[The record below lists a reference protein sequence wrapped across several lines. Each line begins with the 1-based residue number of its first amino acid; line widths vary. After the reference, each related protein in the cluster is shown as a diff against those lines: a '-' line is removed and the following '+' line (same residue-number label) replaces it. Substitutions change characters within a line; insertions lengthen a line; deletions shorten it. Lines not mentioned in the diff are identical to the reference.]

1 VGFAEAGLPGRQKHF
16 IIMDTR
22 SRRSFL
28 RGTAAAGAALLSAP
42 VLLAGRSREASVP
55 DADKPF
61 RLAYAP
67 SIGMFR
73 ELSGSENPLDNI
85 QFIADK
91 GFRALFDNGLPGRPV
106 EEQENIATKI
116 QRMGL
121 LMGPWVL
128 HADFG
133 KTSFVLPHREVRDFL
148 TMKMEEGIEVAR
160 RTGFKTALVVPGR
173 YDERLHPDMQ
183 RANVIDNLKYCAD
196 LVGPEGMT
204 LVLEPLNTLR
214 DHPGLWLT
222 GMPQAYQVCK
232 AVNSPAVKIV
242 EDIYHQQIS
251 EGNLIP
257 NIEACW
263 DEIAAFHVGDNPG
276 RNEPT
281 TGEIN
286 YKNIFKY
293 LLSRDYKG
301 VICMEHG
308 RSVRGAA
315 GVRRVIEAYRECDP
329 F

>member
-1 VGFAEAGLPGRQKHF
+1 MNTK
-16 IIMDTR
+16 

-28 RGTAAAGAALLSAP
+28 RGAAATGAALIAAPALLS
-42 VLLAGRSREASVP
+42 GRSRSVTVP

-73 ELSGSENPLDNI
+73 ELCGSDDPVDNI

-91 GFRALFDNGLPGRPV
+91 GFRAVFDNGLPGRPAA
-106 EEQENIATKI
+106 EQERIASAI

-121 LMGPWVL
+121 MMGPWVL
-128 HADFG
+128 YADFG
-133 KTSFVLPHREVRDFL
+133 KTSFVLPHKEVRDFL
-148 TMKMEEGIEVAR
+148 TIKMEEGLDVAR

-173 YDERLHPDMQ
+173 FDERLHSDIQ
-183 RANVIDNLKYCAD
+183 RANVIDNLRYCAD
-196 LVGPEGMT
+196 ITEPEGVT
-204 LVLEPLNTLR
+204 LVIEPLNTLR

-222 GMPQAYQVCK
+222 QMPQAYQVCK
-232 AVNSPAVKIV
+232 AVDSPAVKIV
-242 EDIYHQQIS
+242 EDLYHQQIT

-263 DEIAAFHVGDNPG
+263 DQIAAFHVGDNPG

-286 YKNIFKY
+286 YRSIFKY
-293 LLSRDYKG
+293 LLSRDYAG

-308 RSVRGAA
+308 RSVRGPE
-315 GVRRVIEAYRECDP
+315 GVKRVIEAYRECDP

>member
-1 VGFAEAGLPGRQKHF
+1 
-16 IIMDTR
+16 MDKR
-22 SRRSFL
+22 SRRSFISN
-28 RGTAAAGAALLSAP
+28 TVAAGAALFTVPTLLS
-42 VLLAGRSREASVP
+42 GRSRSALLP
-55 DADKPF
+55 DVDKPF

-73 ELSGSENPLDNI
+73 ELCGSDDPLDNI
-85 QFIADK
+85 RFIADK
-91 GFRALFDNGLPGRPV
+91 GFRALFDNGLPERTPQV
-106 EEQENIATKI
+106 QERIASLI

-128 HADFG
+128 YADFST
-133 KTSFVLPHREVRDFL
+133 TSFVLPHRDVRDFL
-148 TMKMEEGIEVAR
+148 TVKMEEGIEIAS
-160 RTGFKTALVVPGR
+160 RTGFKMALIVPGR
-173 YDERLHPDMQ
+173 YDERIHPDLQ
-183 RANVIDNLKYCAD
+183 LANVIDNLKYCAE
-196 LVGPEGMT
+196 LTEPEGIT

-222 GMPQAYQVCK
+222 RMPQAYQVCK

-242 EDIYHQQIS
+242 EDLYHQQIT

-257 NIEACW
+257 NMEACW
-263 DEIAAFHVGDNPG
+263 DQIAAFHVGDNPG

-286 YKNIFKY
+286 YRNIFSY
-293 LLSRDYKG
+293 LHSRDYEG

-308 RSVRGAA
+308 RSMKGPE
-315 GVRRVIEAYRECDP
+315 GVIKVIEAYRECDP

>member
-1 VGFAEAGLPGRQKHF
+1 MES
-16 IIMDTR
+16 R

-28 RGTAAAGAALLSAP
+28 KGTAAAGAAIFSAP
-42 VLLAGRSREASVP
+42 MLLNGSSRTAAIP

-73 ELSGSENPLDNI
+73 ELCGSDDPVDNI

-91 GFRALFDNGLPGRPV
+91 GFRALFDNGFPGRPA
-106 EEQENIATKI
+106 EEQERIATRI
-116 QRMGL
+116 QEKGL

-128 HADFG
+128 HADFS
-133 KTSFVLPHREVRDFL
+133 KASFVLPHAEVRDFL
-148 TMKMEEGIEVAR
+148 TTKMEEGIEVAR
-160 RTGFKTALVVPGR
+160 RSGFKMALVVPGR
-173 YDERLHPDMQ
+173 YDYRIHPDMQ
-183 RANVIDNLKYCAD
+183 LTNVIENLKYCAD

-222 GMPQAYQVCK
+222 RMPQAYQVCR

-242 EDIYHQQIS
+242 DDLYHQQIT

-293 LLSRDYKG
+293 LLSRDYQG

-308 RSVRGAA
+308 RSVKGPE

>member
-1 VGFAEAGLPGRQKHF
+1 
-16 IIMDTR
+16 MNTN

-28 RGTAAAGAALLSAP
+28 RGAAAAGAALFTAP
-42 VLLAGRSREASVP
+42 ALLRGRSRTALLP

-73 ELSGSENPLDNI
+73 ELCGSDDPLDNL
-85 QFIADK
+85 QFIYDK
-91 GFRALFDNGLPGRPV
+91 GFRAVFDNGLPGRPAV
-106 EEQENIATKI
+106 EQERIASAI
-116 QRMGL
+116 QRLGL
-121 LMGPWVL
+121 MMGPWVL
-128 HADFG
+128 HADFSNS
-133 KTSFVLPHREVRDFL
+133 SFVLPHREVRDFL
-148 TMKMEEGIEVAR
+148 TVKMEEGIDIAK
-160 RTGFKTALVVPGR
+160 RTGFKMALVVPGR
-173 YDERLHPDMQ
+173 YDEKLHPDLQ
-183 RANVIDNLKYCAD
+183 RANVIDNLRYCAD
-196 LVGPEGMT
+196 LTEPEGII

-222 GMPQAYQVCK
+222 QMPQAYQVCK
-232 AVNSPAVKIV
+232 AVDSPAVKIV
-242 EDIYHQQIS
+242 DDIYHQQIT

-263 DEIAAFHVGDNPG
+263 DQIAAFHVGDNPG

-286 YKNIFKY
+286 YRNIFSY
-293 LLSRDYKG
+293 LHSRDYQG

-308 RSVRGAA
+308 RSIKGPE
-315 GVRRVIEAYRECDP
+315 GVKKVIEAYRECDP

>member
-1 VGFAEAGLPGRQKHF
+1 MNTK
-16 IIMDTR
+16 

-28 RGTAAAGAALLSAP
+28 KGAAATGAALFTAPALLS
-42 VLLAGRSREASVP
+42 GRSRSALMA

-73 ELSGSENPLDNI
+73 ELCGSDDLVDNI

-91 GFRALFDNGLPGRPV
+91 GFRAVFDNGLPGRPPV
-106 EEQENIATKI
+106 DQERIASAI

-121 LMGPWVL
+121 MMGPWVL

-133 KTSFVLPHREVRDFL
+133 KTSFVLPHKEVRDFM
-148 TMKMEEGIEVAR
+148 TMKMEEGINVAK
-160 RTGFKTALVVPGR
+160 RTGFKMALVVPGR
-173 YDERLHPDMQ
+173 YDERLHPDIQ
-183 RANVIDNLKYCAD
+183 RANVIDNLRYCAD
-196 LVGPEGMT
+196 LTEPEGMT

-222 GMPQAYQVCK
+222 QMPQAYQVCK

-242 EDIYHQQIS
+242 EDIYHQQIT

-263 DEIAAFHVGDNPG
+263 DQIAAFHVGDNPG
-276 RNEPT
+276 RNEPS

-293 LLSRDYKG
+293 ILSRDYTG

-308 RSVRGAA
+308 RSVRGPE
-315 GVRRVIEAYRECDP
+315 GVKKVIEAYRECDP

>member
-1 VGFAEAGLPGRQKHF
+1 MSNK
-16 IIMDTR
+16 

-28 RGTAAAGAALLSAP
+28 KGAAATGAALFTVPA
-42 VLLAGRSREASVP
+42 LLGGRSRSAPVP

-73 ELSGSENPLDNI
+73 ELSGSDDPVDNI
-85 QFIADK
+85 RFIADK
-91 GFRALFDNGLPGRPV
+91 GFRAVFDNGFPGRPPA
-106 EEQENIATKI
+106 EQERIASAI

-121 LMGPWVL
+121 MMGPWVL
-128 HADFG
+128 YADFG
-133 KTSFVLPHREVRDFL
+133 KTSFVLPLREVRDFL
-148 TMKMEEGIEVAR
+148 TMKMEEGLDVAK
-160 RTGFKTALVVPGR
+160 RTGFKMALVVPGR
-173 YDERLHPDMQ
+173 YDERLHPDLQ
-183 RANVIDNLKYCAD
+183 RANVIDNLSYCAEITE
-196 LVGPEGMT
+196 PEGMT
-204 LVLEPLNTLR
+204 LVIEPLNTLR

-242 EDIYHQQIS
+242 NDLYHQQIT

-263 DEIAAFHVGDNPG
+263 DQIAAFHVGDNPG

-293 LLSRDYKG
+293 LLSRDYTG

-308 RSVRGAA
+308 RSIRGPQ
-315 GVRRVIEAYRECDP
+315 GVKRVIEAYRECDP

>member
-1 VGFAEAGLPGRQKHF
+1 MES
-16 IIMDTR
+16 R

-28 RGTAAAGAALLSAP
+28 RGTAAAGAALFAAP
-42 VLLAGRSREASVP
+42 VILSGRNRTEVLP

-67 SIGMFR
+67 SVGMFR
-73 ELSGSENPLDNI
+73 ELSGSEDPVDNI

-91 GFRALFDNGLPGRPV
+91 GFRALFDNGFPGRPV
-106 EEQENIATKI
+106 EEQERIATKI
-116 QRMGL
+116 QSMGL

-128 HADFG
+128 YADFG

-148 TMKMEEGIEVAR
+148 TSKMEEGIDVAR

-173 YDERLHPDMQ
+173 YDERIHPDMQ
-183 RANVIDNLKYCAD
+183 RANVIENLRYCAD

-257 NIEACW
+257 NIAACW

-276 RNEPT
+276 R
-281 TGEIN
+281 
-286 YKNIFKY
+286 K
-293 LLSRDYKG
+293 
-301 VICMEHG
+301 
-308 RSVRGAA
+308 
-315 GVRRVIEAYRECDP
+315 
-329 F
+329 

>member
-1 VGFAEAGLPGRQKHF
+1 MNTK
-16 IIMDTR
+16 

-28 RGTAAAGAALLSAP
+28 KGAAATGAALLTAP
-42 VLLAGRSREASVP
+42 ALLSGRGRSIIMA

-73 ELSGSENPLDNI
+73 ELCGSDDPVDNI

-91 GFRALFDNGLPGRPV
+91 GFRAVFDNGLPGRPPA
-106 EEQENIATKI
+106 EQERIASAI

-121 LMGPWVL
+121 MMGPWVL
-128 HADFG
+128 YADFG
-133 KTSFVLPHREVRDFL
+133 KTSFVLPHKEVRDFL
-148 TMKMEEGIEVAR
+148 TMKMEEGIDVAK
-160 RTGFKTALVVPGR
+160 RTGFKMALVVPGR
-173 YDERLHPDMQ
+173 YDERLHDDIQ
-183 RANVIDNLKYCAD
+183 RANVIDNLRYCAE
-196 LVGPEGMT
+196 LTEPEGMT

-222 GMPQAYQVCK
+222 QMPQAYQVCK
-232 AVNSPAVKIV
+232 AVNSPSVKIV
-242 EDIYHQQIS
+242 EDIYHQQIT

-263 DEIAAFHVGDNPG
+263 DQIVAFHVGDNPG

-293 LLSRDYKG
+293 LLSRDYTG

-308 RSVRGAA
+308 RSVRGPQ
-315 GVRRVIEAYRECDP
+315 GVKRVIEAYRECDP

>member
-1 VGFAEAGLPGRQKHF
+1 MKLK
-16 IIMDTR
+16 
-22 SRRSFL
+22 SRRNFL
-28 RGTAAAGAALLSAP
+28 RGAAAAGAALFSAP
-42 VLLAGRSREASVP
+42 VLLTGRSRSSAIP

-73 ELSGSENPLDNI
+73 ELCGSDDPLDNI
-85 QFIADK
+85 RFIADK
-91 GFRALFDNGLPGRPV
+91 GFRAVFDNGLPGRPV
-106 EEQENIATKI
+106 ADQEKIASGI
-116 QRMGL
+116 QSMGL
-121 LMGPWVL
+121 MMGPWVL

-133 KTSFVLPHREVRDFL
+133 NTSFVMPHREVRDFL
-148 TMKMEEGIEVAR
+148 TSKMEEGIEVAR

-173 YDERLHPDMQ
+173 YDYRIHPDIQ
-183 RANVIDNLKYCAD
+183 LTNVIENLKYCAD

-222 GMPQAYQVCK
+222 RMPQAYQVCK

-242 EDIYHQQIS
+242 DDLYHQQIT
-251 EGNLIP
+251 EGNQIP
-257 NIEACW
+257 HNEACW
-263 DEIAAFHVGDNPG
+263 EEKAAFHVGDNPG
-276 RNEPT
+276 RKEPT

-286 YKNIFKY
+286 FKNIFKY
-293 LLSRDYKG
+293 LLSRDYSG

-308 RSVRGAA
+308 RSGRGAA
-315 GVRRVIEAYRECDP
+315 GARKVIEAYRECDP

>member
-1 VGFAEAGLPGRQKHF
+1 
-16 IIMDTR
+16 MDTR

-28 RGTAAAGAALLSAP
+28 RGATAAGAALFSAP
-42 VLLAGRSREASVP
+42 LLLTGRGRSSSVP

-73 ELSGSENPLDNI
+73 ELSGSEDPVDNI
-85 QFIADK
+85 QFLADK

-106 EEQENIATKI
+106 EEQERIATKI

-121 LMGPWVL
+121 MMGPWVL
-128 HADFG
+128 YADFG

-148 TMKMEEGIEVAR
+148 TMKMEEGIEVAS

-173 YDERLHPDMQ
+173 YDERIHPDIQ

-196 LVGPEGMT
+196 LVGPEGIT
-204 LVLEPLNTLR
+204 LALEPLNTLR

-232 AVNSPAVKIV
+232 AVDSPAVKIV
-242 EDIYHQQIS
+242 EDMYHQQIS

-263 DEIAAFHVGDNPG
+263 DEITAFHVGDNPG

-286 YKNIFKY
+286 FKNIFSY
-293 LLSRDYKG
+293 LLSRDYEG

-308 RSVRGAA
+308 RSIRGAE

>member
-1 VGFAEAGLPGRQKHF
+1 
-16 IIMDTR
+16 MNTN

-28 RGTAAAGAALLSAP
+28 RGAAAAGAALFAAP
-42 VLLAGRSREASVP
+42 ALLGGRSRTALLP
-55 DADKPF
+55 DAERPF

-73 ELSGSENPLDNI
+73 ELCGSDDPVDNL
-85 QFIADK
+85 QFIYDK
-91 GFRALFDNGLPGRPV
+91 GFRAVFDNGLPGRPAA
-106 EEQENIATKI
+106 EQERIASAI
-116 QRMGL
+116 QRLGL
-121 LMGPWVL
+121 MMGPWVL
-128 HADFG
+128 HADFS

-148 TMKMEEGIEVAR
+148 TTKMEEGIDIAK
-160 RTGFKTALVVPGR
+160 RTGFKMALVVPGR
-173 YDERLHPDMQ
+173 YDERLHPDLQ
-183 RANVIDNLKYCAD
+183 RANVIDNLRYCAE
-196 LVGPEGMT
+196 LTEPEGIT

-222 GMPQAYQVCK
+222 EMPQAYQVCK
-232 AVNSPAVKIV
+232 AVDSTAVKIV
-242 EDIYHQQIS
+242 EDIYHQQIT

-263 DEIAAFHVGDNPG
+263 DQIAAFHVGDNPG

-286 YKNIFKY
+286 FRNIFSY
-293 LLSRDYKG
+293 LHSRDYEG

-308 RSVRGAA
+308 HSVKGPEGAKK
-315 GVRRVIEAYRECDP
+315 VIEAYRECDP

>member
-1 VGFAEAGLPGRQKHF
+1 MNSK
-16 IIMDTR
+16 

-28 RGTAAAGAALLSAP
+28 KGAAATGAALFAAP
-42 VLLAGRSREASVP
+42 TLLGGRSRSELLP

-61 RLAYAP
+61 RLAYSP

-73 ELSGSENPLDNI
+73 ELSGSDDPVDNL

-91 GFRALFDNGLPGRPV
+91 GFRAVFDNGFPGRPPA
-106 EEQENIATKI
+106 EQERIASTI
-116 QRMGL
+116 QRLGL
-121 LMGPWVL
+121 MMGPWVL
-128 HADFG
+128 YADFG
-133 KTSFVLPHREVRDFL
+133 KTSFVLPHKEVRDFL
-148 TMKMEEGIEVAR
+148 TLKMEEGIDVAK
-160 RTGFKTALVVPGR
+160 RTGFKMALVVPGR
-173 YDERLHPDMQ
+173 YDERLHHDIQ
-183 RANVIDNLKYCAD
+183 GANVIDNLRYCAE
-196 LVGPEGMT
+196 LTEPEGMA
-204 LVLEPLNTLR
+204 LVIEPLNTLR

-222 GMPQAYQVCK
+222 QMPQAYQVCK

-242 EDIYHQQIS
+242 NDLYHQQIT

-263 DEIAAFHVGDNPG
+263 DQIAAFHVGDNPG

-293 LLSRDYKG
+293 LLSRDYTG

-308 RSVRGAA
+308 RSVRGSA
-315 GVRRVIEAYRECDP
+315 GAKRIIEAYRECDP

>member
-1 VGFAEAGLPGRQKHF
+1 MNTK
-16 IIMDTR
+16 

-28 RGTAAAGAALLSAP
+28 KGAAATGAVLFTAPALLG
-42 VLLAGRSREASVP
+42 GRNRSILVS

-73 ELSGSENPLDNI
+73 ELCGSDDAVDNI

-91 GFRALFDNGLPGRPV
+91 GFRAVFDNGFPGRPPA
-106 EEQENIATKI
+106 EQERIASAI

-121 LMGPWVL
+121 MMGPWVL
-128 HADFG
+128 YADFG

-148 TMKMEEGIEVAR
+148 TVKMEEGLDVAK
-160 RTGFKTALVVPGR
+160 RTGFKMALVVPGR
-173 YDERLHPDMQ
+173 YDERLHMDIQ
-183 RANVIDNLKYCAD
+183 GANVIDNLRYCAEITE
-196 LVGPEGMT
+196 PEGMT
-204 LVLEPLNTLR
+204 LVIEPLNTLR

-222 GMPQAYQVCK
+222 RMPQAYQVCK

-242 EDIYHQQIS
+242 MDMYHQQIT

-293 LLSRDYKG
+293 LLSRDYTG

-308 RSVRGAA
+308 RSVRGPE
-315 GVRRVIEAYRECDP
+315 GVKRVIEAYRECDP